1 MAKSTSKGFSLL
13 EVIAAFAIMALVAGA
28 LLPFATG
35 SLRHTQASFS
45 KARAASL
52 ARNKLEEVLAMPGV
66 PDDESSH
73 FNENFSYRI
82 HVSPKNRTS
91 TLGLALYSIEI
102 EVFWGQRSLRLQ
114 TEKLVLED
122 GR

>member
-1 MAKSTSKGFSLL
+1 MAKSASKGFSLI

-28 LLPFATG
+28 LLPFATD

-52 ARNKLEEVLAMPGV
+52 ARNKLEEILAMPGV
-66 PDDESSH
+66 PDDEVSR

-82 HVSPKNRTS
+82 QISPKSHTS
-91 TLGLALYSIEI
+91 ALGLALYSIEI